1 MGGPRRQPRR
11 AGVLRRPAVRDRRRR
26 RSATTSPAT
35 AWSAALEDIHEW
47 DGGGLQLLADPG
59 ANKHNECFLYLQI
72 KDEDF
77 VRAFPK
83 KGFSC
88 DPDNVVTLKK
98 EYVTG

>member
-1 MGGPRRQPRR
+1 M
-11 AGVLRRPAVRDRRRR
+11 
-26 RSATTSPAT
+26 T
-35 AWSAALEDIHEW
+35 ALEGIHEW
-47 DGGGLQLLADPG
+47 DAGGLQLLADPG
-59 ANKHNECFLYLQI
+59 ANKHNDCFLYLQI
-72 KDEDF
+72 KDKDF